1 MSPEISSGLPLRS
14 SRAAVWI
21 ALALLGAAAG
31 LTVGLPTGNRPATGS
46 TTRANRIRP
55 STRLP
60 ARVAKV
66 YGGLP
71 LAFEPNVGQTASPVR
86 FLARGRGY
94 ALFLTGDSAVIALQ
108 SASQKSKGRNR
119 RPVFSR
125 QPSAVRKRKLE
136 IGNWKFEIR
145 SSLEGSRQTSA
156 LSGQG
161 RSTTDDGPMVMEE
174 LFAPLIQNAKLQI
187 QNLAAP
193 SPQPPAPSVV
203 RMRVVGANPH
213 ARATGLD
220 PLPAKTNYFIGKDPK
235 KWRTKVPNYAK
246 VKYEGVYPGIDLVYY
261 GNQGQLEYDW
271 AVAPGADPNAIAF
284 EIAGADGVRPPE
296 GERRSPLRIDANG
309 DLMISTGAG
318 EVRFKKPVAYQLA
331 ENPKAKVKGQKAKI
345 DAVGISDHR
354 PLTTGNFRSA
364 MDNPHLV
371 DGRYVLRSVN
381 PKSKITN
388 PKSSRPQYLVSFKL
402 SPYDRALPLIIDPVL
417 SYSTYLSGPDSE
429 FESAGTQI
437 NSLAVDA
444 AGNAY
449 VTGTTTST
457 DLPTS
462 PGASDS
468 GCGSDGACGGQPLP
482 DGLVTLVPPSDIF
495 VAKFNPEGTALLYST
510 YLGGGLWD
518 GANAIAV
525 DALGNAYLA
534 GSSNS
539 PDYPTTAGTLQPGCG
554 SDGACNHAPDG
565 STSNDAVLTKLNAD
579 GSALVYSTFLGGSA
593 YDQANGLALDPSG
606 NAFVGGMTTSPD
618 FPTTSGAFR
627 TEPLLPD
634 CGTAIGAASCSLGF
648 VAKVDATGTSL
659 LYSTFLGG
667 GSDSVTAVAADAA
680 GHAYATGE
688 TQSATFPTTS
698 GAFQSGF
705 AGGTC
710 SVEVVVFP
718 CADAFFAEL
727 DPTGSR
733 LVYSTYL
740 GGVETDR
747 AGGIAVGSAGGI
759 YVSGMTQSSDFPTT
773 AGAFQTALNGGDCP
787 APLGASTQ
795 CPDAF
800 VAKFDPA
807 SSGTESLVYSTLLG
821 GQGGDYGAGVT
832 VDAAGHAVLT
842 GTTASEDFP
851 TVNPIQAANA
861 GGGDAF
867 VAELDPAGS
876 GLVFSTYLGGSS
888 WDWGASLAVDTSSNI
903 YIAGYTFGGLF
914 PGIGFPTTPGS
925 FENGPHAGTLG
936 FLSKIAPANLPAVIL
951 DPTVL
956 SFADQGVLTTSSAQS
971 VTLRNLGSAP
981 VTISAISTTG
991 EFSQTNDCGAGIGG
1005 GQTCSIQVAFT
1016 PSTSDLESGELRVT
1030 DNAPGSPH
1038 TATLQ
1043 GNNGVTSITISPGD
1057 VSIGPIEVGETST
1070 VETITITNTGDEP
1083 MTITNIAITG
1093 GTDFQESSNC
1103 PPSLAPG
1110 ESCTISV
1117 TFTPTTAGDT
1127 TAQLDIYTDTSS
1139 LPQTVN
1145 LTGRTA
1151 DFALAALAPSVAV
1164 TAGQSAQVN
1173 LSLTPTGGFD
1183 QSVALTCSGA
1193 PQGATCTVSPN
1204 PVALSGTA
1212 AVAATATITTTGRSV
1227 APPAGRM
1234 GSPPL
1239 RPWARP
1245 EVIMLALLALGWLAC
1260 LTPARRRAPRLAPVH
1275 APLLAA
1281 TMLALLLWASCG
1293 GSQTSGNP
1301 GTPPGTYTL
1310 TISGAAGSSAGQV
1323 VHAVDIV
1330 LKVN

>member
-1 MSPEISSGLPLRS
+1 
-14 SRAAVWI
+14 
-21 ALALLGAAAG
+21 
-31 LTVGLPTGNRPATGS
+31 
-46 TTRANRIRP
+46 
-55 STRLP
+55 LP

-94 ALFLTGDSAVIALQ
+94 ALVLTGDSAVIALE
-108 SASQKSKGRNR
+108 SAGQKSKGKSQRAEIEDR
-119 RPVFSR
+119 F
-125 QPSAVRKRKLE
+125 SAVNHQLSAS
-136 IGNWKFEIR
+136 GNWTLETGNSKFETR
-145 SSLEGSRQTSA
+145 SSLEGSRQASA

-161 RSTTDDGPMVMEE
+161 RRTTDEGPMVMKEF
-174 LFAPLIQNAKLQI
+174 FAPLIQNPKLQI
-187 QNLAAP
+187 QNLPAP
-193 SPQPPAPSVV
+193 SPQPPARSVV
-203 RMRVVGANPH
+203 RMRLVGTNPQ

-220 PLPAKTNYFIGKDPK
+220 ALPAKTNYFIGKDPK

-271 AVAPGADPNAIAF
+271 AVAPGADPNAITF

-296 GERRSPLRIDANG
+296 GERRSPLRIDAHG

-331 ENPKAKVKGQKAKI
+331 ENPKAKV
-345 DAVGISDHR
+345 
-354 PLTTGNFRSA
+354 RSA
-364 MDNPHLV
+364 VNSWQSAVAKDEGQRTKDGRKYV
-371 DGRYVLRSVN
+371 DGRYVLRAVN
-381 PKSKITN
+381 PKSKIKN
-388 PKSSRPQYLVSFKL
+388 PKSSRPQYLVSFEL

-449 VTGTTTST
+449 VAGTTTST

-468 GCGSDGACGGQPLP
+468 ACGSDGACGGQPLP

-525 DALGNAYLA
+525 DAAGNAYVA

-554 SDGACNHAPDG
+554 SDGACNLDADG
-565 STSNDAVLTKLNAD
+565 YTWSDAVLTKLSPD
-579 GSALVYSTFLGGSA
+579 GSSLVYSTFLGGRS
-593 YDQANGLALDPSG
+593 YDQANGLALDPAG
-606 NAFVGGMTTSPD
+606 NAYVGGMTTSTD
-618 FPTTSGAFR
+618 FPTTSGVLP
-627 TEPLLPD
+627 TEPLPPD
-634 CGTAIGAASCSLGF
+634 CGTAFGGASCSLGF
-648 VAKVDATGTSL
+648 VAKVEATGSSL
-659 LYSTFLGG
+659 LYSTLLGG
-667 GSDSVTAVAADAA
+667 GSDSVAAVAADAA

-688 TQSATFPTTS
+688 TQSATFPTTA
-698 GAFQSGF
+698 GAFRRSF
-705 AGGTC
+705 AGGEC
-710 SVEVVVFP
+710 SVEVMVFP
-718 CADAFFAEL
+718 CPDVFVAEL
-727 DPTGSR
+727 NPEGSS

-747 AGGIAVGSAGGI
+747 AGGIAVDSAGNL
-759 YVSGMTQSSDFPTT
+759 YVSGTTQSSGFPTT
-773 AGAFQTALNGGDCP
+773 AGAFQTALKAGECP

-851 TVNPIQAANA
+851 TVNPLQAANA

-876 GLVFSTYLGGSS
+876 NLVFSTYLGGSS

-903 YIAGYTFGGLF
+903 YISGYTFGGLF

-936 FLSKIAPANLPAVIL
+936 FLSKIAPDNLPAVIL
-951 DPTVL
+951 DPTIL
-956 SFADQGVLTTSSAQS
+956 SFADQGVLMTSSAQS

-1016 PSTSDLESGELRVT
+1016 PSTTEPESGELRVT
-1030 DNAPGSPH
+1030 DNASGSPH
-1038 TATLQ
+1038 TVELR

-1057 VSIGPIEVGETST
+1057 VNIGPIEVGETST
-1070 VETITITNTGDEP
+1070 VETITVTNTGDEP
-1083 MTITNIAITG
+1083 MTITNITITG
-1093 GTDFQESSNC
+1093 GTDFQESTNC

-1127 TAQLDIYTDTSS
+1127 TAQLNIYTDTSS

-1151 DFALAALAPSVAV
+1151 DFALAASASSVAV
-1164 TAGQSAQVN
+1164 TAGQSTQVN
-1173 LSLTPTGGFD
+1173 LRLTPTGGFD

-1193 PQGATCTVSPN
+1193 PQDATCTVSPN
-1204 PVALSGTA
+1204 PIALSGTA
-1212 AVAATATITTTGRSV
+1212 AEAATATITTTGRSV
-1227 APPAGRM
+1227 APPAGRI

-1245 EVIMLALLALGWLAC
+1245 EVIMLALLALGWLVC
-1260 LTPARRRAPRLAPVH
+1260 STPVRRRAPRLAPVH

-1301 GTPPGTYTL
+1301 GTPPGTYKL
-1310 TISGAAGSSAGQV
+1310 TISGAAGSGAGQV